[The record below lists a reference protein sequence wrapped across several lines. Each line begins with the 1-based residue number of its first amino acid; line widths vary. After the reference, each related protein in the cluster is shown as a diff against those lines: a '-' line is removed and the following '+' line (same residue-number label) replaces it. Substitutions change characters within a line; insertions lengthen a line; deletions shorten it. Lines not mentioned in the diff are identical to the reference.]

1 MNSRKTIVIVAPYFP
16 PHGGGLERY
25 AYELA
30 RQFAA
35 QGFRVVVITS
45 GEGRD
50 VKKEEDG
57 LTIYSLKYGFK
68 ISNTPFSFSWPWKV
82 RRILRE
88 EKPDLL
94 HIHAPV
100 CGLPDIAAFVSTV
113 PYVVTYHSGSMR
125 KGRLFPDIAVAIYE
139 SLFLPI
145 LLGRAAGIVSASD
158 AVREGFL
165 SHYSQVSVIPPA
177 VDHVRFSPGS
187 KKEGRIL
194 FVAADVSRATEYKGL
209 GILIEALALLHLRG
223 IKAQLDVVGDG
234 DMREEYEQRAG
245 EKGLAHNVRFLG
257 RLQGETLVRAYKDAS
272 IFALPTANDSY
283 PVSILEAMSAALPV
297 VATRIGDIPRLVE
310 DGVTGFLV
318 PRDAEALAGKLEIL
332 LRDPGKAAAFGA
344 AGRRRI
350 VREYSWEERAQ
361 EYSALFSSLMR
372 PEIIHV
378 SAYYPPHV
386 GGIERVAHDAAYGIA
401 QKGHNVTVL
410 TTGKSGVQNKSR
422 PKVQRLWSFE
432 FAHTPIAPA
441 LLVRLFHIPSNS
453 IIHLHLAQ
461 AYWPE
466 MVRLASYIRG
476 IPYVAHFHLD
486 VMPSGRFGPLF
497 LIYKRLTWG
506 RTLRGARKVIAC
518 SEEQRTFIARTYGVP
533 LEDIIAIPNAIG
545 EDFFVQDA
553 AVPRKEILRLLY
565 VGRLTVQKRVDRLIE
580 TMRHVRSP
588 AHLTIVGDGEDRGML
603 EALAR
608 SYDLKNISFVGMKDG
623 GEIREYHRINDLFLI
638 SSDKEGAPLSLLEA
652 MAAGLPVI
660 GADVLGIR
668 ELVTGVGI
676 LVEPHP
682 ENFAAEIDS
691 LAGDS
696 ARRASLSDASKA
708 KARQHT
714 WPTYIEKLM
723 EVYSH
728 I

>member
-1 MNSRKTIVIVAPYFP
+1 MNPLKTIAIVAPYFP
-16 PHGGGLERY
+16 PQGGGLERY

-35 QGFRVVVITS
+35 RDFRIVVVTS
-45 GEGRD
+45 GEGGD
-50 VKKEEDG
+50 VKEQRDG
-57 LTIYSLKYGFK
+57 LTIYRLKYGFK
-68 ISNTPFSFSWPWKV
+68 ISNTPFSFSWLWKV

-100 CGLPDIAAFVSTV
+100 CGLPDIAALMSRA

-125 KGRLFPDIAVAIYE
+125 KGRLLPDIAVAIYE
-139 SLFLPI
+139 FLFLPI
-145 LLGRAAGIVSASD
+145 LLRRAARIVSASD

-165 SHYSQVSVIPPA
+165 ARYPQVSVIPPA
-177 VDHVRFSPGS
+177 VDHVLFAPASR
-187 KKEGRIL
+187 KEGRIL

-209 GILIEALALLHLRG
+209 DIVMEALALLQARG
-223 IKAQLDVVGDG
+223 IEARLDVVGDG
-234 DMREEYEQRAG
+234 DMREEYEKRAS
-245 EKGLAHNVRFLG
+245 EKKLTGIRFLG
-257 RLQGETLVRAYKDAS
+257 RLHGEALARAYKDAS
-272 IFALPTANDSY
+272 IFVLPTANDSY
-283 PVSILEAMSAALPV
+283 PISILEAMSAALPV
-297 VATRIGDIPRLVE
+297 VATRVGDIPRLVE

-318 PRDAEALAGKLEIL
+318 PRDAETFAGKLEIL
-332 LRDPGKAAAFGA
+332 LRDPEQAALFGA
-344 AGRRRI
+344 AGRNK
-350 VREYSWEERAQ
+350 VLRECSWEERAQ
-361 EYSALFSSLMR
+361 EYSVLFSRLLL
-372 PEIIHV
+372 PEIVHV

-386 GGIERVAHDAAYGIA
+386 GGIERVAHDAARGIA
-401 QKGHNVTVL
+401 QRGHTATVL
-410 TTGKSGVQNKSR
+410 TTGKIGVESESP
-422 PKVQRLWSFE
+422 PKVRRLWSFE

-441 LLVRLFHIPSNS
+441 LLMRLFQIPRSS
-453 IIHLHLAQ
+453 IMHLHLAQ

-518 SEEQRTFIARTYGVP
+518 SEEQKAFVARTYGVP
-533 LEDIIAIPNAIG
+533 LEDIIAIPNAVG
-545 EDFFVQDA
+545 EDFFQHNA
-553 AVPRKEILRLLY
+553 AAPSRETLRLLY

-580 TMRHVRSP
+580 AMRHVRSP

-608 SYDLKNISFVGMKDG
+608 SYDLTNISFVGMKDG
-623 GEIREYHRINDLFLI
+623 PEIREYHCINDLFLI

-660 GADVLGIR
+660 GTDVLGIR
-668 ELVTGVGI
+668 ELVKDVGI

-696 ARRASLSDASKA
+696 ARRASLSDASRA